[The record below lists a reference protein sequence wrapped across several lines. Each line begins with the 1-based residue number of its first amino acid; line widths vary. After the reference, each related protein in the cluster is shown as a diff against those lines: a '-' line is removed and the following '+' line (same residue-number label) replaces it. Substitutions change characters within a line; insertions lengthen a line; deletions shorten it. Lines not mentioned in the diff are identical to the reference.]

1 MGKSNSCFKLIVCGA
16 NSAENDGYEELDTEI
31 KDSNDKRGW
40 SFRKRSERHRVL
52 SNIVITE
59 TPSSVNKE
67 SSECT
72 SISCQPRAES
82 NVVEKIYTSNFSDG
96 KPHLSSKA
104 SSQMSETIIT
114 ETESEVDVNKAESYV
129 IIIQAAIRGF
139 LAQRELL
146 KSKNV
151 VKLQAAVRGHL
162 VRQHAV
168 GTLRCVQAI
177 VKMQVLVRVRRAR
190 ESHSRNHLK
199 NKDGKNDCSKSSGTE
214 HDVTKSNVTYTSI
227 ERLLSNS
234 FARQLLDSTPKNKP
248 IHVKCNPSK
257 ADGPAWKWLE
267 RWMSVSSSDSAEY
280 NKPIS
285 ISEQSNATKDS
296 STSLSQLGAVIPAE
310 VFLQSADSK
319 HTVEYSSLPSMDEEK
334 STTYDATNFNFQA
347 GSFASSLVKDNSEQG
362 PPEGMITHDAKVT
375 TAEIN
380 SLQNEEWESD
390 ASVPEEPSFLPQ
402 KPEIDEQCKLSTKR
416 FSSDQLE
423 TEGKNIGDV
432 ARKFSNTAFI
442 AAQSKF
448 EGLTSI
454 ANSGRSGS
462 LSNQGA
468 QVESEAYTSSVAT
481 DTAYRSKEFL
491 SGNSAP
497 YPPRTGGYECGTEIS
512 ISSTLDSPDRF
523 EARAMES
530 ENDSHGLPE
539 GICNSKKKIDHGFET
554 KFLSATSTSSLI
566 NSGLDQTEVV
576 GDVIGDMVH
585 SVVVGDSKQP
595 VVQFEKNAPDL
606 LTEQAG
612 SVLQDFKLSPEASQ
626 RSQMTITES
635 QGTPSSQVSVKP
647 KESKISKTGSSHKR
661 RILSKG
667 NKSPANA
674 NHDSGSRGSAEQLPK
689 HQTSGKRRNSFS
701 SVKYDHIDQEP
712 RDNGSNDSSLPR
724 FMQATK
730 SARAKISANNSP
742 RSTPDLRERDQD
754 IHVKRHSLPGAT
766 GRQGSPGIQQASEVH
781 QITKGNVANALYE
794 RKWQR

>member
-1 MGKSNSCFKLIVCGA
+1 MGKSNSCFKLIVCGS
-16 NSAENDGYEELDTEI
+16 NSAEKDGYQELDTEI
-31 KDSNDKRGW
+31 KDSNDKHGW
-40 SFRKRSERHRVL
+40 SFRKRYERHHVL
-52 SNIVITE
+52 SNTVITE
-59 TPSSVNKE
+59 TSSSVNKE

-82 NVVEKIYTSNFSDG
+82 NVVEKIYTTNFSDENY
-96 KPHLSSKA
+96 HLSSLA
-104 SSQMSETIIT
+104 SSQMSETVVTKT
-114 ETESEVDVNKAESYV
+114 EREVDVNKSESFV

-162 VRQHAV
+162 VRRHAV
-168 GTLRCVQAI
+168 GTLRCIQAI
-177 VKMQVLVRVRRAR
+177 VKMQVLVRVHRAR
-190 ESHSRNHLK
+190 QSHSRNHLK
-199 NKDGKNDCSKSSGTE
+199 HKDGKNDSSKTLGTE
-214 HDVTKSNVTYTSI
+214 HDATKSNVTYTSI

-248 IHVKCNPSK
+248 IHVKCNPSN

-285 ISEQSNATKDS
+285 ISEQSDAAKDS
-296 STSLSQLGAVIPAE
+296 STSLSQLGAVIPSE

-319 HTVEYSSLPSMDEEK
+319 RTVEYSSLPSMDEEK
-334 STTYDATNFNFQA
+334 LTTYDATNFNFQA
-347 GSFASSLVKDNSEQG
+347 GSFASSLVKDNSEQA
-362 PPEGMITHDAKVT
+362 PPERMITHDAKVT
-375 TAEIN
+375 TTEID

-390 ASVPEEPSFLPQ
+390 ASVPEEPSSLPQ
-402 KPEIDEQCKLSTKR
+402 KPEIDDEQCKLSTKR
-416 FSSDQLE
+416 FTSDQLE

-432 ARKFSNTAFI
+432 ARKFGNTAFI

-448 EGLTSI
+448 EELASS

-481 DTAYRSKEFL
+481 DTAYRSKDFFL

-497 YPPRTGGYECGTEIS
+497 YASRTGGSECGTEIS
-512 ISSTLDSPDRF
+512 VSSTLDSPDRL
-523 EARAMES
+523 EARAAES
-530 ENDSHGLPE
+530 EHDAQDLLEEVG
-539 GICNSKKKIDHGFET
+539 NSEKKIDHGIET
-554 KFLSATSTSSLI
+554 NFLSATSTSSLS

-576 GDVIGDMVH
+576 GDVSGDMVH
-585 SVVVGDSKQP
+585 SMVTGDSKDP

-606 LTEQAG
+606 LREQAG

-635 QGTPSSQVSVKP
+635 QGTPSSQVSVKT
-647 KESKISKTGSSHKR
+647 KESKVSKTGSSHKR
-661 RILSKG
+661 RILSGG
-667 NKSPANA
+667 NKSPAKA
-674 NHDSGSRGSAEQLPK
+674 NHDSGSRGSREQLPK
-689 HQTSGKRRNSFS
+689 DQTSGKRRNSFS
-701 SVKYDHIDQEP
+701 SVKHDYIDQEP

-730 SARAKISANNSP
+730 SARAKLSANNSP
-742 RSTPDLRERDQD
+742 GSTPDLHERDQD

-766 GRQGSPGIQQASEVH
+766 GRQESPG
-781 QITKGNVANALYE
+781 TKGNVVNALYE